1 MNFFELE
8 PSELQ
13 QMQPEPK
20 ETPSDSRIPLSAP
33 APEITTEDQRPSISL
48 GTGETVEPESFA
60 QFSNDITY
68 SCLLIP
74 RFSDHYLTGDI
85 TEFLAEW
92 MRQICISYGWRLDA
106 IVIRPGY
113 LHWIMT
119 VPPSANP
126 AQFIRLTRQQTSQKI
141 FIDFPRYKQKNLSGD
156 FWAPGYFV
164 ISGNQLL
171 TVEAI
176 SNFIQQVR
184 RQQGSY

>member
-1 MNFFELE
+1 MNFFEFE
-8 PSELQ
+8 PPELQ
-13 QMQPEPK
+13 QRQPEQK
-20 ETPSDSRIPLSAP
+20 EASIDSRLPLSAP
-33 APEITTEDQRPSISL
+33 APEINTEEQRPSISQ
-48 GTGETVEPESFA
+48 GTSEVVEPESFS
-60 QFSNDITY
+60 QFSNDLAY

-92 MRQICISYGWRLDA
+92 MRQVCISYGWRLDA

-119 VPPSANP
+119 VPPTANP

-141 FIDFPRYKQKNLSGD
+141 FNDFPRYKQKNLSGD

-171 TVEAI
+171 TVETI